1 LFLNKRRKYT
11 KLLCFSKKKAE
22 LLPIIANLIGD
33 FEKNCTFAYTKLNHL
48 LMQVKERGIILI
60 PIDFTK
66 QSLLAVKQSY
76 NLAKY
81 THSKLVLLHVYSK
94 PGEESYEALNKLT
107 KLTEQ
112 ESGVPTEFMNV
123 RGDIYEETDRVAEEI
138 KATLI
143 IAGLESHMKFRN
155 IVGSSASK
163 LIRKSPCPVITIRG
177 NEHRDGIENILL
189 PLDLTDETREK
200 TDVAVQFA
208 QYFGAS
214 VRILGVFD
222 PKDAAYEN
230 KLLSYSHQVK
240 QFVKQKGISCTNKSI
255 PSDNVAETVVEYAN
269 KIEADLIMIMNKPS
283 LGLGDF
289 FGGTDTQKIV
299 DISNIPVM
307 TVQPIKRESMTHFG
321 TGL

>member
-1 LFLNKRRKYT
+1 
-11 KLLCFSKKKAE
+11 
-22 LLPIIANLIGD
+22 
-33 FEKNCTFAYTKLNHL
+33 
-48 LMQVKERGIILI
+48 MQVKERGIILI

-81 THSKLVLLHVYSK
+81 THSKLVLLHVYEK
-94 PGEESYEALNKLT
+94 AGEESYDALNKLT
-107 KLTEQ
+107 KQTEQ

-123 RGDIYEETDRVAEEI
+123 KGDIYDETDRVAEEI

-155 IVGSSASK
+155 IIGSSASK
-163 LIRKSPCPVITIRG
+163 LIRKAPCPVITIRG
-177 NEHRDGIENILL
+177 TEHRDGIEHILL
-189 PLDLTDETREK
+189 PLDLSDETREK
-200 TDVAVQFA
+200 TDIAVQVA

-214 VRILGVFD
+214 IRVLAVFD

-230 KLLSYSHQVK
+230 KLLSYAHQVK
-240 QFVKQKGISCTNKSI
+240 QFIKQKGISCTNKSI
-255 PSDNVAETVVEYAN
+255 PAINVAETVVEYAN
-269 KIEADLIMIMNKPS
+269 KIEADLIMIMNKPN

-307 TVQPIKRESMTHFG
+307 TVQPLKRESVTHFG
-321 TGL
+321 TGM